1 MTQRRTSRR
10 AKIAAAAVAGAAA
23 LVTISALMP
32 VAASASVR
40 AQAASAARTSA
51 PSLGAE
57 QAALYPIQRTLRLT
71 AQGSCTAL
79 LHELSRLAHAGV
91 RSAACTEPAPASFAS
106 RARTTLARSL
116 CVPGRIVRTR
126 HASCA
131 VTAIR
136 YQVIQVP
143 GGEVLGTGVIE
154 FAYAEALSNRSWTW
168 GLPVAIDLAAATGVV
183 RAGTVATIVIHC
195 TNCTA
200 SGPWVR
206 PLVPRVVY
214 SHVFGI
220 RARGGAV
227 TNTSQAPVVEITN
240 PAATTQALPVLL
252 PSLGPARCDIIA
264 VAFTRGCVFSDVAA
278 VYLVYL
284 KHHNEDGVAT
294 NVLIG
299 QRTKPHHFG
308 WFGHGSPLSRATNA
322 RVERRNRQAACGK
335 THFHRP
341 WSCDEYPFAATY
353 QGAFYF
359 PHDVSIR
366 KVLGTQNSAESGY
379 RVSMYRTE
387 RLLNLDRYWVF
398 VQP

>member
-1 MTQRRTSRR
+1 
-10 AKIAAAAVAGAAA
+10 
-23 LVTISALMP
+23 
-32 VAASASVR
+32 
-40 AQAASAARTSA
+40 
-51 PSLGAE
+51 
-57 QAALYPIQRTLRLT
+57 
-71 AQGSCTAL
+71 
-79 LHELSRLAHAGV
+79 
-91 RSAACTEPAPASFAS
+91 
-106 RARTTLARSL
+106 
-116 CVPGRIVRTR
+116 VRTR
-126 HASCA
+126 HAACA
-131 VTAIR
+131 VTAIS

-143 GGEVLGTGVIE
+143 GGEVLGTGVIA
-154 FAYAEALSNRSWTW
+154 FAYAESLSNRSWNW
-168 GLPVAIDLAAATGVV
+168 GLPAAIDLAEATGVV
-183 RAGTVATIVIHC
+183 LEGTVATAVIHC
-195 TNCTA
+195 ANCTA

-206 PLVPRVVY
+206 PLAPRVLY

-220 RARGGAV
+220 GARGGAV
-227 TNTSQAPVVEITN
+227 TNTSQAPLIEITN
-240 PAATTQALPVLL
+240 PAATKQAPPVLL
-252 PSLGPARCDIIA
+252 SGLGPARCDTIA

-278 VYLVYL
+278 VYYVYL
-284 KHHNEDGVAT
+284 RHHNEDGVAT

-308 WFGHGSPLSRATNA
+308 WFGHGSPLTRATNGQ
-322 RVERRNRQAACGK
+322 VERRNRQAACRG

-379 RVSMYRTE
+379 RTSMYRTE